1 MKGVILAGG
10 MATRLRPLTKVT
22 NKHLLPV
29 FNKPM
34 IYYPIATLRQA
45 SIKEVLIIS
54 GRGHAGHLLELLGSG
69 KEQGV
74 SFSYEV
80 QEEPGGIAQALGLA
94 EKFVDG
100 KKVVVMLGD
109 NILEDNVKQAAEDF
123 EKQKEGAK
131 IFLKETK
138 YPESLGIAQIDGDK
152 IVNIEEKPKQPKSNL
167 AVIGLYMY
175 DSTVFEVI
183 KTLKPSAR
191 GELEITDVNNY
202 YVQKGTMTYQVLK
215 GWWGDG
221 GESFESLLEAGQLVA
236 DTIKKTGQDPWTVD
250 Q

>member
-34 IYYPIATLRQA
+34 LYYPIATLRQA
-45 SIKEVLIIS
+45 GLKEILIIS

-69 KEQGV
+69 KELGV

-94 EKFVDG
+94 EKFTEG
-100 KKVVVMLGD
+100 EKVVVMLGD
-109 NILEDNVKQAAEDF
+109 NILVDNIKNAAQEF
-123 EKQKEGAK
+123 ERQPQGAK

-138 YPESLGIAQIDGDK
+138 YPKSLGIAQINGDK
-152 IVNIEEKPKQPKSNL
+152 IINIEEKPKQPKSNL

-175 DSTVFEVI
+175 DNTVFEVI
-183 KTLKPSAR
+183 KTLKPSDR
-191 GELEITDVNNY
+191 GELEVTDVNNY
-202 YVQKGTMTYQVLK
+202 YVQQGKMTYQVLN

-236 DTIKKTGQDPWTVD
+236 NTLKKTGKDPWSLS
-250 Q
+250 

>member
-10 MATRLRPLTKVT
+10 TGSRLAPLTRVT

-29 FNKPM
+29 FNRPM
-34 IYYPIATLRQA
+34 IYYPIATLKKA
-45 SIKEVLIIS
+45 GIEDILVVS
-54 GRGHAGHLLELLGSG
+54 GKGHVGHLLELLGSG
-69 KEQGV
+69 KRFGV
-74 SFSYEV
+74 KFSYEV

-94 EKFVDG
+94 KDFIDG
-100 KKVVVMLGD
+100 GKIIVMLGD
-109 NILEDNVKQAAEDF
+109 NILVDDIKEAVQDF
-123 EKQKEGAK
+123 EKQPSGAK

-138 YPESLGIAQIDGDK
+138 YPQSLGIAEIDGDR
-152 IVNIEEKPKQPKSNL
+152 IINIEEKPKKPKSNL

-175 DSTVFEVI
+175 DSSVFDVVN
-183 KTLKPSAR
+183 TLKPSKR

-202 YVQKGTMTYQVLK
+202 FIKESTMTYSVLK

-236 DTIKKTGQDPWTVD
+236 KTIKDTGHDPWCTD
-250 Q
+250 